1 MKSNKAKKIVS
12 VLILNFMFAIF
23 IGSASQAKN
32 IENVIRCPVCQVVAG
47 VLVNRLKSH
56 SDSVASSLASA
67 ECPKFKSYINLKDCK
82 TMASALIKDII
93 VSSQLH
99 PKTLCKA
106 IHYC

>member
-32 IENVIRCPVCQVVAG
+32 IENV
-47 VLVNRLKSH
+47 KSH